1 MPIKSHAVSVI
12 NALASPK
19 NQNEILGEYD
29 WNFIHWSLRARIWAT
44 DLTCDGS
51 RAQHCQSEHE
61 ETSEADSASRQH
73 TDSECAPLAD
83 TCSCADLISV
93 CLNLDR
99 PVAGDART
107 NELENV
113 TVLPV
118 GC

>member
-19 NQNEILGEYD
+19 NQNETLGKYD
-29 WNFIHWSLRARIWAT
+29 WNSFTGGVRARIWAT

-51 RAQHCQSEHE
+51 RAQHYQSERE
-61 ETSEADSASRQH
+61 ETSEADSASHQH

-83 TCSCADLISV
+83 TCSCGDLISV

-99 PVAGDART
+99 PVAGEART